1 MNSLI
6 YKKIFIYSSLQF
18 CGNIEE
24 YFSTHSEKLV
34 VFIVM
39 PRLKNSG
46 NLVRVYLKGKLVEEQ
61 TVLLSENI
69 FLYYFL
75 WLYNHWKILLKYFSY
90 DEKFHVIAGH
100 PVSYIG
106 LFLQKIIRHRV
117 KFIYWMGDY
126 FPGDGLVIKAFERVK
141 KFYHDRADY
150 NLYLSDGINQVL
162 NNGKTINNSKKKTV
176 MWGVKPVISGKKSV
190 NKFTI
195 LFVGLV
201 KESQGLE
208 EVFSLLKNYQNYTL
222 KIVGICDDRLYKKYK
237 KIIASYKI
245 KDRVDFPNRFFSD
258 GELEK
263 VASKSH
269 VGIAL
274 YDTSDSNPTY
284 YTDPGKVKTYSQLGL
299 PVVMSNTSGVVPFI
313 NKFRSGVVVKSV
325 QDVAGAVQKI
335 KGNYQAYLEGVEKFN
350 RYFNTESYYREK
362 FKFMESHGR

>member
-1 MNSLI
+1 M
-6 YKKIFIYSSLQF
+6 YASLQF

-39 PRLKNSG
+39 PRLKNNG
-46 NLVRVYLKGKLVEEQ
+46 NLIRVYIKGKLVEEK

-69 FLYYFL
+69 LLYYFL
-75 WLYNHWKILLKYFSY
+75 WLYNHWKIILKYFSY
-90 DEKFHVIAGH
+90 NEKFHVIAGH
-100 PVSYIG
+100 PVSFLG
-106 LFLQKIIRHRV
+106 LFLQRMLRHRA

-126 FPGDGLVIKAFERVK
+126 FPGDGFVIRFFESIK

-150 NLYLSDGINQVL
+150 NLYLSDGINKVL
-162 NNGKTINNSKKKTV
+162 NNGKIINNNKKKTV
-176 MWGVKPVISGKKSV
+176 MWGVKPIIPGKKTAGG
-190 NKFTI
+190 KFTI

-208 EVFSLLKNYQNYTL
+208 EVFGLLKNYQNYTL
-222 KIVGICDDRLYKKYK
+222 KIVGICDDSLYKKYK
-237 KIIASYKI
+237 KMIALYRI

-299 PVVMSNTSGVVPFI
+299 PVIMSNTSGVVSFVK
-313 NKFRSGVVVKSV
+313 KFKSGVVVR
-325 QDVAGAVQKI
+325 DVKEVPKAIWEIRDHYSKYADG
-335 KGNYQAYLEGVEKFN
+335 LEKFN
-350 RYFNTESYYREK
+350 NHFSFERYYGEK
-362 FKFMESHGR
+362 FQFLRRKK